1 MKKIKK
7 NDKLKGPVST
17 MIVLTILVSLASLI
31 LSLISFQ
38 GSKTYIGNDSLET
51 SLVIVNNI
59 MSIDGLKF
67 IIGNAVSSFINF
79 EPLIIVVALIGIGIC
94 EKSGLISEIFTRG
107 RRFKFEIIVFLTL
120 FIGIISSVIGI
131 YSYIFLIPLTG
142 LIYKYLE
149 RSPILGILIA
159 FIGITLGSGTGLIFN
174 YNDYLLGVMTQNAAN
189 LDVDPNYTYNLLS
202 NIYIMIISTI
212 VLSFVGSSIINKF
225 LVIKF
230 PKKQT
235 SEIEELNTSSKGL
248 KLSLLSGLFTI
259 LIFVYMIID
268 IKLPGAG
275 VLLDQSK
282 SDYIAKLFSENSSF
296 SQGIVI
302 IFIFVMMVCGLVYGK
317 ISGNIKNSHDY
328 SLGLSKNFEKLG
340 FMFVLMF
347 FASQM
352 IAILKWTNIGEVISV
367 KLVDMLSSMQM
378 SGPPLIILF
387 IFIVII
393 MSFLIPDTIT
403 KWNLL
408 SPTVIPLFM
417 RSNITPD
424 FTQFIFKVA
433 DSIGKSMTPFFVY
446 FLILLAFLEKYRN
459 DEKKQIGIFDTLKM
473 IMPTLLFISLFWI
486 LFIIIW
492 YIIGIPIGVGTQSTI

>member
-1 MKKIKK
+1 
-7 NDKLKGPVST
+7 
-17 MIVLTILVSLASLI
+17 
-31 LSLISFQ
+31 
-38 GSKTYIGNDSLET
+38 
-51 SLVIVNNI
+51 
-59 MSIDGLKF
+59 
-67 IIGNAVSSFINF
+67 
-79 EPLIIVVALIGIGIC
+79 
-94 EKSGLISEIFTRG
+94 
-107 RRFKFEIIVFLTL
+107 
-120 FIGIISSVIGI
+120 
-131 YSYIFLIPLTG
+131 
-142 LIYKYLE
+142 
-149 RSPILGILIA
+149 
-159 FIGITLGSGTGLIFN
+159 
-174 YNDYLLGVMTQNAAN
+174 
-189 LDVDPNYTYNLLS
+189 
-202 NIYIMIISTI
+202 MIISTI